1 MRGLRPPV
9 VCRVL
14 LVGGG
19 TGGHVSPLLAVAE
32 AVGELDPTVRFLFLG
47 GRRGLEADLVR
58 AAGLPFHATPFPSLR
73 DPDSRLS
80 LVSRGLL
87 LPIAFLDAAWRI
99 GRFRPSV
106 CCTTGGLVSLP
117 IVAAARALGVP
128 VYIWE
133 GNVVPGRVN
142 RLLARWAQR
151 VGATFEDGLRA
162 LPRGR
167 ASVSGTPIRASL
179 LRWSRYQG
187 RERLGIG
194 QDETVVFVTGGSQ
207 GSERING
214 AVFAGLRTLLRRA
227 VVIHH
232 TGAASLPRAQAQA
245 EPLERVSRERY
256 KPYGFLREEMGAA
269 LAAADLVVAR
279 ASSSSVMEPLAFGVP
294 LVLVP
299 FGAAA
304 DAHQEA
310 NARATVERGAAAVI
324 HESELDGDRLAAI
337 VIGILDDPARLER
350 MRAAAKAA
358 GRPQAARAIAVELL
372 RLGGCA

>member
-1 MRGLRPPV
+1 M
-9 VCRVL
+9 L

-19 TGGHVSPLLAVAE
+19 TGGHVSPLLAIAE
-32 AVGELDPTVRFLFLG
+32 AMGGLDAEARFLFLG

-58 AAGLPFHATPFPSLR
+58 AAALPFHATPLPSLR

-87 LPIAFLDAAWRI
+87 LPLAFLDAAWRI
-99 GRFRPSV
+99 ARFRPNV

-117 IVAAARALGVP
+117 IVAAARVLRVP

-142 RLLARWAQR
+142 RLLAGWAQR
-151 VGATFEDGLRA
+151 IGATFEDGLRA

-179 LRWSRYQG
+179 LRWSRYDG
-187 RERLGIG
+187 RERLGIRRE
-194 QDETVVFVTGGSQ
+194 ETVVFVTGGSQ

-214 AVFAGLRTLLRRA
+214 AVFEGLRKLTRRA
-227 VVIHH
+227 VVVHH
-232 TGAASLPRAQAQA
+232 TGGADLSRAEAQRELLDPA
-245 EPLERVSRERY
+245 SRERY
-256 KPYGFLREEMGAA
+256 RPYGFLREEMGAA
-269 LAAADLVVAR
+269 LAAADLVIAR
-279 ASSSSVMEPLAFGVP
+279 ASSSSIMEPLAFGVP
-294 LVLVP
+294 LVLIP

-310 NARATVERGAAAVI
+310 NARAAVERGAATVI

-337 VIGILDDPARLER
+337 AIGILDDPARYER
-350 MRAAAKAA
+350 MRAAARAT
-358 GRPQAARAIAVELL
+358 GRPHAAEAIAAEIL
-372 RLGGCA
+372 RLGRCA